1 MKKKKLFFIH
11 SFQAK
16 ITLVLITAMLF
27 AGAMNNLL
35 IYRFTLDSEFKS
47 LRKQLMIIAQTA
59 ALTVDADALRQVPL
73 TREGISSPQFKSI
86 ESVLLK
92 IRSVNPPIK
101 YIYILAPTGTKGIWQ
116 FVVDPE
122 YRNTGLRNK
131 HRTSYPGDTYNA
143 SRFPEMMKGFTEASA
158 DKKLE
163 RDEWGVTLSGYAPI
177 RDAAG
182 TTVGVLGVDIL
193 ADDVRA
199 TQTIVHQRALLVL
212 FLGLLVSVGLSF
224 LISGRVTGPLRTM
237 VEGTRHIGKGDLL
250 FSIDISG
257 DDEIHELARAFN
269 QMTAHLAESRKKMLT
284 YFYRVVQSLVRI
296 IEARD
301 PYTKGH
307 SERVAEYSEMI
318 AREMGFPTDKIEL
331 LKKATLIHD
340 IGKLAISEAVLN
352 KKEKLTEKEWEIIRQ
367 HPVLGEEM
375 LKPVLFPSEI
385 IEIVRGHHERHDGT
399 GYPDKKDG
407 ENISLMA
414 AIVSVADSYDAM
426 TTVRAYRAPLSKDAA
441 IAELIKNKGSQFSP
455 KVVDI
460 FIRILNS
467 SV

>member
-1 MKKKKLFFIH
+1 
-11 SFQAK
+11 
-16 ITLVLITAMLF
+16 V
-27 AGAMNNLL
+27 
-35 IYRFTLDSEFKS
+35 
-47 LRKQLMIIAQTA
+47 
-59 ALTVDADALRQVPL
+59 
-73 TREGISSPQFKSI
+73 SSPQFKSI
-86 ESVLLK
+86 ETLLLK
-92 IRSVNPPIK
+92 IRAVNPPIK
-101 YIYILAPTGTKGIWQ
+101 YIYILAPTGKKGIWQ
-116 FVVDPE
+116 FAVDPE
-122 YRNTGLRNK
+122 YRNAGLRNK
-131 HRTSYPGDTYNA
+131 HRTSYPGDTYDA
-143 SRFPEMMKGFTEASA
+143 SRFPEMMRGLREASA

-163 RDEWGVTLSGYAPI
+163 KDEWGVTLSGYAPI

-199 TQTIVHQRALLVL
+199 TQTMVHHRALLVL
-212 FLGLLVSVGLSF
+212 FLGILVSIVLSF
-224 LISGRVTGPLRTM
+224 LISGRVTGPLRSM
-237 VEGTRHIGKGDLL
+237 VEGTRHIGKGDLS
-250 FSIDISG
+250 FSIDIGG
-257 DDEIHELARAFN
+257 DDEINELASSFN

-307 SERVAEYSEMI
+307 SERVAEYSGRI
-318 AREMGFPTDKIEL
+318 AQEMGFPADKIEL
-331 LKKATLIHD
+331 LKEATLIHD

-399 GYPDKKDG
+399 GYPDKKDAAT
-407 ENISLMA
+407 ISLMA
-414 AIVSVADSYDAM
+414 AIVSVADAYDAM
-426 TTVRAYRAPLSKDAA
+426 TTVRAYRAPLSKEDA

-455 KVVDI
+455 KVVDVL
-460 FIRILNS
+460 IRILNG